1 MQIFP
6 DLAVLAL
13 GYLLGAL
20 PFGYILVKFRT
31 GKDIRDVHS
40 GRTGGTNAMRA
51 AGKRIGILTGVFD
64 VLKGFAA
71 GWIAAQLAPG
81 HVWLAVLT
89 PLAAIVGHN
98 YSIFLIKF
106 DAEGRLQFGGGAGGA
121 PVLGGAMSLWLPSLF
136 IILPV
141 SGLIY
146 YFVGIASVTTLSAA
160 VLSILIFVARA
171 FLGSS
176 PWEYVAYGAAA
187 LVLTAWALRPNIKRL
202 LEGNERIHGYRARK
216 QPQKRRATR
225 RAKPASRVAVRQ
237 N

>member
-13 GYLLGAL
+13 GYFLGAI
-20 PFGYILVKFRT
+20 PFGYILVKLRT
-31 GKDIRDVHS
+31 GRDIRDVHS

-51 AGKRIGILTGVFD
+51 AGKRIGVLTGALD

-71 GWIAAQLAPG
+71 GWLAAQLAPG
-81 HVWLAVLT
+81 DVWLAVLA

-98 YSIFLIKF
+98 YSIFLTKL

-121 PVLGGAMSLWLPSLF
+121 PVLGGSMSLWLPSLF

-141 SGLIY
+141 AGLIY
-146 YFVGIASVTTLSAA
+146 YFVGYASVTTLSAA
-160 VLSILIFVARA
+160 VLSILIFVVRA
-171 FLGSS
+171 YLGLS
-176 PWEYVAYGAAA
+176 PWEYVVYGAVA
-187 LVLTAWALRPNIKRL
+187 LALLAWALRPNIKRL

-216 QPQKRRATR
+216 RPRKRGAGR
-225 RAKPASRVAVRQ
+225 RAKSVSRLAVRQ
-237 N
+237 H